1 MFMQQLPKPG
11 PGACVAVDECERI
24 RTSAP
29 LKTPA
34 LYMTVF
40 AAGDASSSA
49 GVPDTLTRPGVLELV
64 RNSATA
70 TAAASPTR
78 PWALCWSPW
87 KSRLGPRTAPY
98 STLPPTVGPGGPL

>member
-11 PGACVAVDECERI
+11 PGACVAVDEWDRI

-34 LYMTVF
+34 LNMRVF

-49 GVPDTLTRPGVLELV
+49 GVPYTVTAPGVLELV
-64 RNSATA
+64 RNSASA
-70 TAAASPTR
+70 TAAARDPKRTR
-78 PWALCWSPW
+78 LNSSHSQISFARFLLE
-87 KSRLGPRTAPY
+87 KK
-98 STLPPTVGPGGPL
+98 

>member
-11 PGACVAVDECERI
+11 PGACVAVDEWERM

-49 GVPDTLTRPGVLELV
+49 GVPYTVTVPGEIGKHTSELQSPYDLVCRLLLEKKKQTFHTLRHQAQTPRDTP
-64 RNSATA
+64 
-70 TAAASPTR
+70 
-78 PWALCWSPW
+78 
-87 KSRLGPRTAPY
+87 PR
-98 STLPPTVGPGGPL
+98 